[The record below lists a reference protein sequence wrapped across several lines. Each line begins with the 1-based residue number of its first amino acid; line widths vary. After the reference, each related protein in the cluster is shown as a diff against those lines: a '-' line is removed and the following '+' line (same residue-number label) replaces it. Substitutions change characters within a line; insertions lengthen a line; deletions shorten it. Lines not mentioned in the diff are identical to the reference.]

1 MNKNRHDICQKQE
14 QFVLERSARL
24 NLEPGRGDRGDEDDG
39 GDLDDREGG
48 GGGDG
53 GEGGGEGRE
62 GGEGGGGSK
71 ILVDGRRS
79 GRPTIGNTRGPRGPK
94 KQKQPIQ
101 TILSRQLDTVL
112 KVLKS

>member
-1 MNKNRHDICQKQE
+1 MNKNRH
-14 QFVLERSARL
+14 
-24 NLEPGRGDRGDEDDG
+24 DDG
-39 GDLDDREGG
+39 GDLDDREG
-48 GGGDG
+48 
-53 GEGGGEGRE
+53 EGGGE

-79 GRPTIGNTRGPRGPK
+79 GRPSIGNTRGPRGPK
-94 KQKQPIQ
+94 KQKQSIQ